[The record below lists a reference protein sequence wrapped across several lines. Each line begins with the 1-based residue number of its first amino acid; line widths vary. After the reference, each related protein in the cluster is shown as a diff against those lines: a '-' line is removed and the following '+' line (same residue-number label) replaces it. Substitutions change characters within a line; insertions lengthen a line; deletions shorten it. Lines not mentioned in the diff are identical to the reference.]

1 MRARVFIGF
10 VIVLELAL
18 IVGPRWA
25 RQSSVPE
32 GFAAWGEPGAIVLA
46 APEGW
51 QPVPEA
57 MGTQLQLAL
66 IGDDA
71 SGAARRLSASHPI
84 SVQGMKTAQFFDA
97 VRQIPA
103 GPAEGAETLADGPV
117 MVKGAQAAYR
127 RELLISS
134 QNPRSG
140 QPATFHFSRLWVLT
154 SREEVIEIQL
164 IVEEPSLGDPSA
176 DILRTVQV

>member
-32 GFAAWGEPGAIVLA
+32 GFSAWGEPGAIVVA

-57 MGTQLQLAL
+57 MGAQLQLAL

-71 SGAARRLSASHPI
+71 GGAARRLSASHPI
-84 SVQGMKTAQFFDA
+84 PVQGMKTAQFFDA
-97 VRQIPA
+97 VRQVPA
-103 GPAEGAETLADGPV
+103 GPAEGAQTIADGPV
-117 MVKGAQAAYR
+117 LVKGAQAAYR
-127 RELLISS
+127 REVLISS
-134 QNPRSG
+134 QSQRTGEPT
-140 QPATFHFSRLWVLT
+140 TFHFSRVWVLT
-154 SREEVIEIQL
+154 PREEVIEIQL

-176 DILRTVQV
+176 DILRTIRV